1 VSACQAEPLAAAR
14 PRRHWPL
21 DSVTPL
27 MAALPTVPAMARAFV
42 RTTLGEWQLESL
54 AESAELVISELASN
68 AVAASTGDSGRPQY
82 VNGHMPCV
90 RVCLLS
96 DGTRV
101 VLEVWDQAPGV
112 PVIRE
117 VTEYEENG
125 RGLMLVDAI
134 ANRWGCWCPAV
145 GPGKVVWAEMS
156 A

>member
-1 VSACQAEPLAAAR
+1 
-14 PRRHWPL
+14 
-21 DSVTPL
+21 

-42 RTTLGEWQLESL
+42 RTTLGAWHLESL

-68 AVAASTGDSGRPQY
+68 AVTASADSSGRPEY

-101 VLEVWDQAPGV
+101 VLEVWDQAPGT
-112 PVIRE
+112 PVVRE
-117 VTEYEENG
+117 VADYEENG
-125 RGLMLVDAI
+125 RGLVLVDAI
-134 ANRWGCWCPAV
+134 ADRWGCWCPEV
-145 GPGKVVWAEMS
+145 GAGKVVWAELS